1 MREAGETRH
10 ILMYQINV
18 YEQFEVLRTITAD
31 NVLVHITALARRLVK
46 EAAAFVEGKLKGK
59 QVSLCNA
66 EWREFVSNSEVGK
79 TSQNGIKKIQPGGAR
94 PHPYKPSKKR

>member
-1 MREAGETRH
+1 MREAGKTRH
-10 ILMYQINV
+10 NLIYQINV
-18 YEQFEVLRTITAD
+18 YDKFEVLCTITA
-31 NVLVHITALARRLVK
+31 NNVHITALARRLVK

-79 TSQNGIKKIQPGGAR
+79 TSQNGIKKIQPWGAR
-94 PHPYKPSKKR
+94 NHPYKPSKKR